1 MPIFDIFKKKKPSS
15 IKTTEGKEKKKEKK
29 EKKDKMERAKKA
41 EKPKEEVGKKIEEK
55 VIEKPK
61 KKEVKVAPLVL
72 RSAHIAE
79 KPTRLAEINQYVFKV
94 YPSSSKTE
102 IKRAIE
108 EVYGVDVLKVRVIKI
123 PRKRRRL
130 GRMRGWRKGYKK
142 AIVKIKE
149 GQKIEILPR

>member
-1 MPIFDIFKKKKPSS
+1 MSIFDIFKKKKPSFV
-15 IKTTEGKEKKKEKK
+15 KTTEGKKEKKKKVERVKK
-29 EKKDKMERAKKA
+29 V

-55 VIEKPK
+55 MTEKPR

-79 KPTRLAEINQYVFKV
+79 KPSRLAEINQYVFKV
-94 YPSSSKTE
+94 FPSSSKTE

-108 EVYGVDVLKVRVIKI
+108 EIYEVDVLKVRVIKI

-130 GRMRGWRKGYKK
+130 GRIRGWKKGYKK
-142 AIVKIKE
+142 AIVRIKE